1 MLQRNGV
8 AAVAQSGGTAEQGAD
23 VVIVQRRRL
32 SGEVDAHERVTG
44 WFKGSRAGIAA
55 GSSGE
60 GIPAIS
66 PVISGVAV
74 ARGGKGRGERVLTC
88 GASMSVEGHTRATEI
103 VRS

>member
-1 MLQRNGV
+1 MLCSEQR
-8 AAVAQSGGTAEQGAD
+8 QGGRLRDGRGQG
-23 VVIVQRRRL
+23 
-32 SGEVDAHERVTG
+32 ETRVR
-44 WFKGSRAGIAA
+44 FKGSRA

-66 PVISGVAV
+66 PVISGAAV
-74 ARGGKGRGERVLTC
+74 ARRGKGRGERVLTC